1 MKRLIYPFIVLG
13 LMSSAYAQQRNRCD
27 DLADRDSISD
37 EALARCFEQLGKSP
51 YRQQFESRLIQDDQN
66 AADERARVVRLR
78 DTLISQTFTQD
89 QLNKEFFEQTV
100 MILKVDS
107 KYPYEEEVIFD
118 ADRVC
123 EYLGYK
129 KAVKIKVPDML
140 GEIWASDAKTVNGIT
155 IDRLG
160 NMEDYDPFFKN
171 HLVRPLTEITCY
183 KTADGN
189 KEALDLLPKLIVEKS
204 DDRAVNRAEDNTR
217 AVNDSSRN
225 ARPPRDDNRTYNQF
239 TSGLTGSG
247 SAR

>member
-1 MKRLIYPFIVLG
+1 MKKLIYSFIVLG

-27 DLADRDSISD
+27 DLAERDNISD
-37 EALARCFEQLGKSP
+37 EALARCFDQLGKSP

-78 DTLISQTFTQD
+78 DTLLSQTFSKED
-89 QLNKEFFEQTV
+89 LKNEFFDQTV

-107 KYPYEEEVIFD
+107 KYPYKEEVIFD

-123 EYLGYK
+123 EYLGYTR
-129 KAVKIKVPDML
+129 ATKIKVPDML
-140 GEIWASDAKTVNGIT
+140 GEVWASDAKSINGIT
-155 IDRLG
+155 LNRLG
-160 NMEDYDPFFKN
+160 KMEDYDPFFKN

-189 KEALDLLPKLIVEKS
+189 KEALDLLPKLMIEKT
-204 DDRAVNRAEDNTR
+204 DDRAVNRADDNSR
-217 AVNDSSRN
+217 AVNDNSRN
-225 ARPPRDDNRTYNQF
+225 ARPPRDENRTYNQF

-247 SAR
+247 SSR